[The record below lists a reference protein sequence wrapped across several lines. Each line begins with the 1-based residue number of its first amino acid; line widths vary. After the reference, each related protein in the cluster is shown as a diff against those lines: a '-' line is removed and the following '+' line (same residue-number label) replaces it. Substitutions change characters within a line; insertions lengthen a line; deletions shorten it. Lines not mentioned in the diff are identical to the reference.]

1 MGGFAVRVVVTGGG
15 TGGHIF
21 PALAVAESL
30 TQLRPEA
37 EVLYIGSA
45 NGMEAQLVPEYGWPF
60 QPIAARKLRKL
71 LSPSTLL
78 VLWSLWN
85 GYKEARIYLRR
96 FRAEAVL
103 GTGGY
108 VAAAAVLA
116 AAREGIP
123 SVICAP
129 DVVPGR
135 TNRLLARWAQ
145 RICIAF
151 PASAAYF
158 PPGRVV
164 LTGLPLRKGIIAPK
178 QITPQEA
185 RQHFPGLSPNRFTL
199 LVLGGSQGARAIN
212 QVVAESASVLLGA
225 GVQVLHQIGKRDFSE
240 FSTLL
245 ERRDLAN
252 REGYHSFAFLATEEM
267 AYAYRAADLVLC
279 RGGVSSLSEILAN
292 GLPSIVV
299 PLPTAYAD
307 HQTHNARA
315 LEQAGAALLLP
326 QASLTPER
334 LTQLVLELKNEA
346 TRREQMHYAALAL
359 GRPDAAESVANE
371 ILSIV
376 EAQQGK
382 IASLK

>member
-1 MGGFAVRVVVTGGG
+1 MRVVVTGGG

-30 TQLRPEA
+30 TQLRPAA

-45 NGMEAQLVPEYGWPF
+45 NGMEAQIVPEYGWPF
-60 QPIAARKLRKL
+60 QPITARKLRKV

-85 GYKEARIYLRR
+85 GYKEARTYLRR

-145 RICIAF
+145 RVCIAF

-158 PPGRVV
+158 PPDRVV
-164 LTGLPLRKGIIAPK
+164 LTGLPLRRGIIAPK

-185 RQHFPGLSPNRFTL
+185 RQHFPSLSSERFTL

-212 QVVAESASVLLGA
+212 QVVLQTVPVLLEA
-225 GVQVLHQIGKRDFSE
+225 GVQILHQIGKRDFPEVSNQ
-240 FSTLL
+240 L
-245 ERRDLAN
+245 EAQGLAH
-252 REGYHSFAFLATEEM
+252 REGYHPFAFLETEQM
-267 AYAYRAADLVLC
+267 AYAYRAADLVVC

-326 QASLTPER
+326 QFSLTPER
-334 LTQLVLELKNEA
+334 LVQLVLGLQNEA
-346 TRREQMHYAALAL
+346 TRREQMRNAALAL

-371 ILSIV
+371 ILSLV
-376 EAQQGK
+376 EARQGK